1 MSEVGNLTV
10 ALPTGRFVELP
21 GRGVTFVREVPG
33 PVGAPTI
40 VLLHGWTA
48 TADLNWFRTFD
59 AFGQYYRVLAMD
71 LRGHGRGIR
80 PRAYFRLE
88 HCADDVLALADV
100 FGIDRVIPVGYSM
113 GGAVAQLVA
122 QRHPT
127 RVAGLVLCSTAAS
140 FRSNSGAERVMW
152 NGVMPAVAAALT
164 LTPNAMRQQLL
175 SRYVLVR
182 SEAGTPPWMLDE
194 MRRNDPAMIAQAG
207 AALGRFD
214 SRGWIGTLD
223 VPIAVVVTTLDA
235 TVPTAR
241 QRKLAA
247 LIPKAAVFEVEADHR
262 AAVTDAPVW
271 TAAALRALATVR

>member
-1 MSEVGNLTV
+1 MSADVEV
-10 ALPTGRFVELP
+10 ALPTGRFVELQ

-59 AFGQYYRVLAMD
+59 AFGRRYRVLAMD

-88 HCADDVLALADV
+88 HCADDVIALADA
-100 FGIDRVIPVGYSM
+100 FGIEQVIPVGYSM

-122 QRHPT
+122 QRHQT

-140 FRSNSGAERVMW
+140 FRSNARAERVMW

-164 LTPNAMRQQLL
+164 LTPNMMRQQLL
-175 SRYVLVR
+175 SRYLLVR
-182 SEAGTPPWMLDE
+182 SDAGTPTWMLDE

-214 SRGWIGTLD
+214 SRQWIGTLG
-223 VPIAVVVTTLDA
+223 VPTSVVVTTRDA
-235 TVPTAR
+235 TVATPR

-247 LIPKAAVFEVEADHR
+247 LIPDASVFDVDADHR

-271 TAAALRALATVR
+271 TPAALRAIAAVT